1 MSFRRSRGPRQGK
14 SVQTVPGL
22 LQGATNPPQA
32 PPLHDNARRAG
43 TIGHMDEAP
52 NTTNPA
58 ITERIAAYTP
68 TVLSAHLWSDCRDDI
83 RALVVATGPNS
94 VEDAKS
100 LLVALAKFVAWR
112 HRSGL
117 APGPLRSTLDEASI
131 GAYAANISS
140 KNAKK
145 TAENELGRLRRIHR
159 RINQLPDPAPA
170 AASRPRSAPYTDDE
184 IAQLSASGSVD
195 LRAAVELALDSGTV
209 VPAAYDHPAGYDG
222 SAWARARRAAADLGI
237 QLVSVR
243 LHATWAHQQSQ
254 RPVAAAA
261 LARSGLT
268 TSELDAIARAA
279 TRPTREQLALAR

>member
-1 MSFRRSRGPRQGK
+1 MNDMASG
-14 SVQTVPGL
+14 
-22 LQGATNPPQA
+22 
-32 PPLHDNARRAG
+32 AG
-43 TIGHMDEAP
+43 TIGHMDDTP
-52 NTTNPA
+52 STTNPA

-68 TVLSAHLWSDCRDDI
+68 TVLPAHLWSDCRDDI
-83 RALVVATGPNS
+83 RALVAATGPNS

-117 APGPLRSTLDEASI
+117 APGPLCSTLDEASI

-140 KNAKK
+140 TSAQK

-184 IAQLSASGSVD
+184 IEQLRASGSVE
-195 LRAAVELALDSGTV
+195 LRAAVDLALAHGV
-209 VPAAYDHPAGYDG
+209 VIPAAYDHPAGYD
-222 SAWARARRAAADLGI
+222 SAAWAQARRAARDLGI
-237 QLVSVR
+237 RLDSVR
-243 LHATWAHQQSQ
+243 LHATWAQQQSQ
-254 RPVAAAA
+254 RPIAAAA

-279 TRPTREQLALAR
+279 ARPTREQLALAR